1 MAEGGWI
8 GRYEVVPYYLPAAD
22 ERHGGRCNFCVTSR
36 WHVVNSSLTSANLN
50 LRGFEIWREEIRNRN
65 RLTCEFFV
73 DGQTIVEL
81 PGEYFF
87 DGQTKP
93 RRDQTAAPPDG

>member
-65 RLTCEFFV
+65 RLLDFGGKKFKIEI
-73 DGQTIVEL
+73 DSSILAGRNS
-81 PGEYFF
+81 
-87 DGQTKP
+87 K
-93 RRDQTAAPPDG
+93 